1 MSHLTPVGVKYTD
14 RNAICKALEAFGL
27 PWEAGPLLL
36 TNARYTSDDAKI
48 QVDLMIRAA
57 SFSVDVGVDVGFE
70 LTKNGDY
77 NLHFD
82 SFDLDYIWRNS
93 KKNPFCEFNSGFA
106 ESFTMQYT
114 IESLKLAHGSQWQ
127 LDAVENSSQG
137 LRLRSTLKTAESQ
150 LLTV

>member
-1 MSHLTPVGVKYTD
+1 MSHLTPVGVKYID

-27 PWEAGPLLL
+27 AYEEGSLLL

-48 QVDLMIRAA
+48 QAALMVRAA
-57 SFSVDVGVDVGFE
+57 SFGADVGVDAGFE
-70 LTKNGDY
+70 LTKEGHY
-77 NLHFD
+77 KLHFD
-82 SFDLDYIWRNS
+82 AFDVDHVWRVS
-93 KKNPFCEFNSGFA
+93 EKNPFREFSSGFA

-114 IESLKLAHGSQWQ
+114 IETLKLAHGSQWQ

>member
-1 MSHLTPVGVKYTD
+1 MSHLTPVGVKYID
-14 RNAICKALEAFGL
+14 RNAICKALDALGL
-27 PWEAGPLLL
+27 VYEGGPLLL
-36 TNARYTSDDAKI
+36 TNARYTSDDARI

-57 SFSVDVGVDVGFE
+57 SFGLGVGVDAGFE
-70 LTKNGDY
+70 LTKAGNYD
-77 NLHFD
+77 LHFD
-82 SFDLDYIWRNS
+82 AFDVDCYWRNS
-93 KKNPFCEFNSGFA
+93 EKNPFREFNSGFA
-106 ESFTMQYT
+106 ETFTMQYT